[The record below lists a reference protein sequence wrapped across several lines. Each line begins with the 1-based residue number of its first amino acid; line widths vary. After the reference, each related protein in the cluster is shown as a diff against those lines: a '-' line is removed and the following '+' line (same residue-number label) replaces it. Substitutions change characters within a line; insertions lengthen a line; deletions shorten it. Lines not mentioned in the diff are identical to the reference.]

1 MHIRFIVALIFIFS
15 VSAIQ
20 ASPPVADIGDS
31 LRSILA
37 QAKKDRSMC
46 IGCEGIH
53 AGSDL
58 IDFYQKRF
66 FEPFWVD
73 PDGLNRIGKAFANA
87 LASIKSHGLCPE
99 DYHYSCINQWI
110 DHIRSVSQKGVP
122 AEPSQLAA
130 IDIVMTDAFMIFGS
144 HLAGGKVDPERLYPH
159 WLSEKRKS
167 DVFSVLT
174 HLPDGGTLDMALK
187 QLAPSYDD
195 YWRLVNAAQR
205 LKLIVQNG
213 GWPMLTVSKRLRKGD
228 REPNIFLLRERLRNS
243 GDLITGKTADEV
255 SFDEDVELGVKNF
268 QARHG
273 LEIDGIVGR
282 ETREALNVSAMKRL
296 QQALL
301 NLERWRWL
309 PHNLGNRYIL
319 VNPPAFTL
327 EAYNDE
333 QKQLTMKV
341 IVGEAYKKT
350 PVFSEKIS
358 YLEINPYWNVPSSIT
373 LFEILPQIKKDPNY
387 LTKNHYRLV
396 SGQEE
401 SSAILDPIL
410 IDWDSIG
417 IENFPGHLR
426 QIPGPWNSLGRI
438 KFMFPNRFNVYL
450 HDTPYRDLFNKNNRA
465 LSHGCIRVGN
475 PMELALFVLQNDASW
490 TRERIQALIDIGQ
503 RHIVGIKD
511 PCMVHLLYWTCW
523 VGEDG
528 RINFRKDIYHRDQ
541 VLWDALNKVP
551 EDRKQLRN
559 VVSFENRC
567 DFQAAS
573 TNSVPVRHQD
583 E

>member
-1 MHIRFIVALIFIFS
+1 M
-15 VSAIQ
+15 
-20 ASPPVADIGDS
+20 ASSQFGES
-31 LRSILA
+31 L
-37 QAKKDRSMC
+37 
-46 IGCEGIH
+46 H
-53 AGSDL
+53 
-58 IDFYQKRF
+58 
-66 FEPFWVD
+66 
-73 PDGLNRIGKAFANA
+73 
-87 LASIKSHGLCPE
+87 
-99 DYHYSCINQWI
+99 
-110 DHIRSVSQKGVP
+110 
-122 AEPSQLAA
+122 
-130 IDIVMTDAFMIFGS
+130 
-144 HLAGGKVDPERLYPH
+144 
-159 WLSEKRKS
+159 
-167 DVFSVLT
+167 
-174 HLPDGGTLDMALK
+174 
-187 QLAPSYDD
+187 
-195 YWRLVNAAQR
+195 
-205 LKLIVQNG
+205 
-213 GWPMLTVSKRLRKGD
+213 
-228 REPNIFLLRERLRNS
+228 
-243 GDLITGKTADEV
+243 
-255 SFDEDVELGVKNF
+255 
-268 QARHG
+268 
-273 LEIDGIVGR
+273 
-282 ETREALNVSAMKRL
+282 TRES
-296 QQALL
+296 
-301 NLERWRWL
+301 
-309 PHNLGNRYIL
+309 
-319 VNPPAFTL
+319 PAFTL

-559 VVSFENRC
+559 VVSSENRC